1 MAKKEM
7 TTDPNSEDRGITRRD
22 WVVAARNALIEKGIS
37 GVRLRALAETLGV
50 TTGAFYW
57 QYKNLE
63 ELLEDV
69 RQDWAVTN
77 TTPFAEAIEASA
89 PDGWKQYLS
98 YVRVLVLEDSFNARY
113 DNAIRDWAHNSVET
127 ATVLRDI
134 ELTRIHQLQ
143 SVFENMGFDT
153 KEAAIRARVTYFHQA
168 GYNAMKIVESRE
180 ERLANIPYYAKILTD
195 RVDLLGLD
203 TPEKVKTCLLS
214 SSE

>member
-1 MAKKEM
+1 MAIAAGNE
-7 TTDPNSEDRGITRRD
+7 ERGITRKD
-22 WVVAARNALIEKGIS
+22 WIAAARNALIEKGIS
-37 GVRLRALAETLGV
+37 GVRLRALSETLGV

-69 RQDWAVTN
+69 RQDWAETN
-77 TTPFAEAIEASA
+77 TAPFAQAIEAAA

-113 DNAIRDWAHNSVET
+113 DNAIRDWAHNSVKT
-127 ATVLRDI
+127 AAILRDI
-134 ELTRIHQLQ
+134 ELLRIHQLQ
-143 SVFENMGFDT
+143 AVFENMGFDP

-180 ERLANIPYYAKILTD
+180 ERLSNIPYYAKILTD

-203 TPEKVKTCLLS
+203 TPEKVKACLIAS
-214 SSE
+214 AD